1 MSRRSQESLQNQK
14 EFIDATIML
23 SQIAAGNQPLEARLE
38 ASEAFGKLQPMQG
51 KLLYT
56 VEEAAPA
63 FSVITNALPSLPGAA
78 REQIESRLGNLVDS
92 ARLMWIAH
100 QRTGEVT
107 DYQSSFLKSY
117 ARDLAKV
124 DQRTYYEFVAAMR
137 QADPSF
143 LQQP

>member
-1 MSRRSQESLQNQK
+1 
-14 EFIDATIML
+14 
-23 SQIAAGNQPLEARLE
+23 
-38 ASEAFGKLQPMQG
+38 MQG

-63 FSVITNALPSLPGAA
+63 FAVVTNALPRLRGAA

-92 ARLMWIAH
+92 ARLMWSAH

-107 DYQSSFLKSY
+107 DYQSSFLKTY
-117 ARDLAKV
+117 ARELANL
-124 DQRTYYEFVAAMR
+124 DQRTYEEFVAAMR